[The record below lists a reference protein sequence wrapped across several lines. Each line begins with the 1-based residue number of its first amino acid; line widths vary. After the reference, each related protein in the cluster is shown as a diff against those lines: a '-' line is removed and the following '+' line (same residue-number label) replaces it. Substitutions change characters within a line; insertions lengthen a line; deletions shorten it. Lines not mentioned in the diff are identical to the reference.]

1 MGWWS
6 SLFGRDLGAGGT
18 PRGYQAAT
26 KKQGRAPD
34 WPNDRVLPYHLA
46 TDLRTLRARSK
57 WMIRNNPY
65 AAALARD
72 LASQIVGSGILP
84 GSDERLW
91 EQWRDDPK
99 LCDELERMGLV
110 GLQWQAARAVIAT
123 GEAFIVRRIKRPD
136 SVFPL
141 PMRVLVLDGDSIDY
155 GLHSGYS
162 HTGTR
167 LAHGIEYSAR
177 GKRIGYYFRIPQ
189 YGRGGSMWSE
199 GDRIRISA
207 EDVIHLYDPAEP
219 GMERGVP
226 WLAPALLTLGDLN
239 EYQGSSIKKAEIA
252 AKLAV
257 VTSSVAGMEDG
268 MLPDEDEDEGLRP
281 GYELPVTPGSQVTP
295 FPQTAADGIDVFSK
309 VAIQQVAAAAG
320 TSFEALTG
328 DYRGMPFS
336 SARMSRLTQERRISG
351 WRSRWMMP
359 AARRIWAW
367 ARDAALI
374 RGEHWPEAH
383 EIEWPEPRHEAVEPD
398 KEGRAAQQQIR
409 SGLTSL
415 SDELRK
421 RGKVPRRHLEQMAED
436 LKLIDELGLTLDT
449 DPRILTAQGQAQH
462 AAPGAEPE
470 PKADPDDDD
479 DDRGTGKDG
488 DDDDE

>member
-1 MGWWS
+1 MGFWA

-26 KKQGRAPD
+26 RKQSRAPD
-34 WPNDRVLPYHLA
+34 WPNDRVLPYHLT
-46 TDLRTLRARSK
+46 TDLRILRARSK

-84 GSDERLW
+84 GSDLPLW

-99 LCDELERMGLV
+99 QCDDLERMGLV
-110 GLQWQAARAVIAT
+110 GLEWQAARAVIAT
-123 GEAFIVRRIKRPD
+123 GEAFIVRRVKRAE
-136 SVFPL
+136 SALPL
-141 PMRVLVLDGDSIDY
+141 PLRLLVLDGDAIDY
-155 GLHSGYS
+155 GLNSGYAR
-162 HTGTR
+162 TGSR

-177 GKRIGYYFRIPQ
+177 GKRQAYYFRFPTF
-189 YGRGGSMWSE
+189 GRAGSLWSE
-199 GDRIRISA
+199 GDRIRIAA
-207 EDVIHLYDPAEP
+207 EDVHHLYDPAEP

-226 WLAPALLTLGDLN
+226 WLAPAILTLGALD

-252 AKLAV
+252 AKISV
-257 VTSSVAGMEDG
+257 ITSQVAGSEQG
-268 MLPDEDEDEGLRP
+268 LFPDEEDDEGLRA
-281 GYELPVTPGSQVTP
+281 GYELPVTPGTQVTAY
-295 FPQTAADGIDVFSK
+295 PQTPPDGIDVFSK

-336 SARMSRLTQERRISG
+336 SARMSRLTQERRVSG
-351 WRSRWMMP
+351 WRSRWMTP
-359 AARRIWAW
+359 AVRRIWGW
-367 ARDAALI
+367 AQQAAAI
-374 RGEHWPEAH
+374 RGQRWPDAH
-383 EIEWPEPRHEAVEPD
+383 DLEWPDPRHEAVEPD
-398 KEGRAAQQQIR
+398 KEGRASQQQIR

-436 LKLIDELGLTLDT
+436 LRMLDELGLTLDT

-462 AAPGAEPE
+462 AQPGSAN
-470 PKADPDDDD
+470 DDGSGGGNDD
-479 DDRGTGKDG
+479 GSNGGGNDDGND
-488 DDDDE
+488 